1 MARPIVSHLRDL
13 IHQASPE
20 IEENIK
26 WNGPSFEL
34 EGKIVCTI
42 MAFKKHVNLM
52 FAQGKKLQDDK
63 NVLENIGEKSNMK
76 GIKHITKVS
85 DLPEGKILIKYVE
98 EAARISKGH

>member
-1 MARPIVSHLRDL
+1 MKTIDTYIDEASEVARPIVSHLRDL

-76 GIKHITKVS
+76 GIKHITKV
-85 DLPEGKILIKYVE
+85 
-98 EAARISKGH
+98 